1 MAITTPD
8 IHAAADKI
16 AAQGTTPTLAAVRSA
31 LGGGSFT
38 TISEAMKE
46 WKASQQASATPIREP
61 APAAIADRMA
71 VAASET
77 WAIALEMANDRM
89 RSEREAL
96 DLARGEMEKA
106 QAEAAELA
114 DQLAADLEAAQS
126 TIEQQRQVM
135 KTAETHAGQRAAESA
150 ALAQKLAQQ
159 TDAAHTAA
167 AALTEARARVEQ
179 ISGMLNQERI
189 ERAAAEKQASAA
201 DQLAAVLAARLEGAE
216 RASEQAQARAVEAE
230 KQASAADQLAAVLA
244 ARLEGAERASEQAQ
258 ARAVEAE
265 KQASAARQAEHNARI
280 AEQAAQARLES
291 AARELEAGRK
301 QVSEARAAA
310 KKSGEEAAELRGR
323 LAGQTASD
331 AKGSTE
337 TAGQP
342 PQAAAKKAKNN
353 PAG

>member
-114 DQLAADLEAAQS
+114 DQLAADLEGAQA
-126 TIEQQRQVM
+126 TIEQQRQ
-135 KTAETHAGQRAAESA
+135 TLASAETQAGQQAAKSA
-150 ALAQKLAQQ
+150 ALVQQLAQQ
-159 TDAAHTAA
+159 TDAAHSAA
-167 AALTEARARVEQ
+167 AALAEARARIEQ
-179 ISGMLNQERI
+179 LSGMFDQERT
-189 ERAAAEKQASAA
+189 ERVAAQNRASAA
-201 DQLAAVLAARLEGAE
+201 EQSAAVLAARLEGAE
-216 RASEQAQARAVEAE
+216 LASEQAQARAVEAE
-230 KQASAADQLAAVLA
+230 KL
-244 ARLEGAERASEQAQ
+244 
-258 ARAVEAE
+258 
-265 KQASAARQAEHNARI
+265 ASAARRAEQSARI
-280 AEQAAQARLES
+280 AEQAVQSRLEG
-291 AARELEAGRK
+291 AARELEASRE
-301 QVSEARAAA
+301 QISEARGAA
-310 KKSGEEAAELRGR
+310 KKAGEEAAELRGR
-323 LAGQTASD
+323 LAVKSQVEKT
-331 AKGSTE
+331 
-337 TAGQP
+337 
-342 PQAAAKKAKNN
+342 KK
-353 PAG
+353 PA

>member
-114 DQLAADLEAAQS
+114 DQLAADLEGAQA
-126 TIEQQRQVM
+126 TIEQQRQ
-135 KTAETHAGQRAAESA
+135 TLASAETQAGQQAAKSA
-150 ALAQKLAQQ
+150 ALVQQLAQQ
-159 TDAAHTAA
+159 TDAAHSAA
-167 AALTEARARVEQ
+167 AALAEARARIEQ
-179 ISGMLNQERI
+179 LSGMFDQERT
-189 ERAAAEKQASAA
+189 ERVAAQNRASAA
-201 DQLAAVLAARLEGAE
+201 EQSAAVLAARLEGAE
-216 RASEQAQARAVEAE
+216 LASEQAQARAVEAE
-230 KQASAADQLAAVLA
+230 KL
-244 ARLEGAERASEQAQ
+244 
-258 ARAVEAE
+258 
-265 KQASAARQAEHNARI
+265 ASAARQAEQSARI
-280 AEQAAQARLES
+280 AEQAVQSRLEG
-291 AARELEAGRK
+291 AARELEASRE
-301 QVSEARAAA
+301 QISEARGAA
-310 KKSGEEAAELRGR
+310 KKAGEEAAELRGR
-323 LAGQTASD
+323 LAVKSQVEKT
-331 AKGSTE
+331 
-337 TAGQP
+337 
-342 PQAAAKKAKNN
+342 KK
-353 PAG
+353 PA

>member
-71 VAASET
+71 AAASET
-77 WAIALEMANDRM
+77 WAAALEMANDRM

-96 DLARGEMEKA
+96 DVARGEMEKA

-230 KQASAADQLAAVLA
+230 KL
-244 ARLEGAERASEQAQ
+244 
-258 ARAVEAE
+258 
-265 KQASAARQAEHNARI
+265 ASAARRAEQSARI
-280 AEQAAQARLES
+280 AEQAVQSRLEG
-291 AARELEAGRK
+291 AARELEASRE
-301 QVSEARAAA
+301 QISEARGAA
-310 KKSGEEAAELRGR
+310 KKAGEEAAELRGR
-323 LAGQTASD
+323 LAVKSQVEKT
-331 AKGSTE
+331 
-337 TAGQP
+337 
-342 PQAAAKKAKNN
+342 KK
-353 PAG
+353 PA

>member
-114 DQLAADLEAAQS
+114 DQLAADLEGAQAV
-126 TIEQQRQVM
+126 IEQQRQ
-135 KTAETHAGQRAAESA
+135 TLASAETQAGQQAAKSA
-150 ALAQKLAQQ
+150 ALVQQLAQQ
-159 TDAAHTAA
+159 TDAAHSAA
-167 AALTEARARVEQ
+167 AALAEARARIEQ
-179 ISGMLNQERI
+179 LSGMFDQERT
-189 ERAAAEKQASAA
+189 ERIAGHAQERTERVAAQNRASAA
-201 DQLAAVLAARLEGAE
+201 EQSAAVLAARLEGAE
-216 RASEQAQARAVEAE
+216 LASEQAQARAVEAE
-230 KQASAADQLAAVLA
+230 KL
-244 ARLEGAERASEQAQ
+244 
-258 ARAVEAE
+258 
-265 KQASAARQAEHNARI
+265 ASAARQAEQSARI
-280 AEQAAQARLES
+280 AEQVVQARLES

-310 KKSGEEAAELRGR
+310 KKAGEEAAELRGR
-323 LAGQTASD
+323 LASAQPE
-331 AKGSTE
+331 AK
-337 TAGQP
+337 P
-342 PQAAAKKAKNN
+342 KK
-353 PAG
+353 

>member
-16 AAQGTTPTLAAVRSA
+16 AAQGATPTLAAVRYA

-71 VAASET
+71 AAASET
-77 WAIALEMANDRM
+77 WAAAVEMANDRM

-96 DLARGEMEKA
+96 DVARGEMEKA

-230 KQASAADQLAAVLA
+230 KQASAA
-244 ARLEGAERASEQAQ
+244 
-258 ARAVEAE
+258 
-265 KQASAARQAEHNARI
+265 RQVEHNARI

-323 LAGQTASD
+323 LAIKPSQVEKT
-331 AKGSTE
+331 KK
-337 TAGQP
+337 P
-342 PQAAAKKAKNN
+342 AA
-353 PAG
+353 

>member
-114 DQLAADLEAAQS
+114 DQLAADLEGAQA
-126 TIEQQRQVM
+126 TIEQQRQ
-135 KTAETHAGQRAAESA
+135 TLASAETQAGQQAAKSA
-150 ALAQKLAQQ
+150 ALVQQLAQQ
-159 TDAAHTAA
+159 TDAAHSAA
-167 AALTEARARVEQ
+167 AALAEARARIEQ
-179 ISGMLNQERI
+179 LSGMFDQERT
-189 ERAAAEKQASAA
+189 ERIAGHAQERTERVAAQNRASAA
-201 DQLAAVLAARLEGAE
+201 EQSAAVLAARLEGAE
-216 RASEQAQARAVEAE
+216 RAREQAQASAVEAE
-230 KQASAADQLAAVLA
+230 KLASAAEQSAAVLA
-244 ARLEGAERASEQAQ
+244 ARLEGAERAREQAQ
-258 ARAVEAE
+258 ASAVEAE
-265 KQASAARQAEHNARI
+265 KLASAARRAEQSARI
-280 AEQAAQARLES
+280 AEQAVQSRLEG
-291 AARELEAGRK
+291 AARELEASRE
-301 QVSEARAAA
+301 QISEARGAA
-310 KKSGEEAAELRGR
+310 KKAGEEAAELRGR
-323 LAGQTASD
+323 LAVKSQVEKT
-331 AKGSTE
+331 
-337 TAGQP
+337 
-342 PQAAAKKAKNN
+342 KK
-353 PAG
+353 PA

>member
-114 DQLAADLEAAQS
+114 DQLAADLEGAQA
-126 TIEQQRQVM
+126 TIEQQRQ
-135 KTAETHAGQRAAESA
+135 TLASAETQAGQQAAKSA
-150 ALAQKLAQQ
+150 ALVQQLAQQ
-159 TDAAHTAA
+159 TDAAHSAA
-167 AALTEARARVEQ
+167 AALAEARARIEQ
-179 ISGMLNQERI
+179 LSGMFEQERT
-189 ERAAAEKQASAA
+189 ERVAAQNRASAA
-201 DQLAAVLAARLEGAE
+201 EQSAAVLAARLEGAE
-216 RASEQAQARAVEAE
+216 LASEQAQARAVEAE
-230 KQASAADQLAAVLA
+230 KL
-244 ARLEGAERASEQAQ
+244 
-258 ARAVEAE
+258 
-265 KQASAARQAEHNARI
+265 ASAARRAEQSARI
-280 AEQAAQARLES
+280 AEQAVQSRLEG
-291 AARELEAGRK
+291 AARELEASRE
-301 QVSEARAAA
+301 QISEARGAA
-310 KKSGEEAAELRGR
+310 KKAGEEAAELRGR
-323 LAGQTASD
+323 LAVKSQVEKT
-331 AKGSTE
+331 
-337 TAGQP
+337 
-342 PQAAAKKAKNN
+342 KK
-353 PAG
+353 PA

>member
-114 DQLAADLEAAQS
+114 DQLAADLEGAQA
-126 TIEQQRQVM
+126 TIEQQRQ
-135 KTAETHAGQRAAESA
+135 TLASAETQAGQQAAKSA
-150 ALAQKLAQQ
+150 ALVQQLAQQ
-159 TDAAHTAA
+159 TDAAHSAA
-167 AALTEARARVEQ
+167 AALAEARARIEQ
-179 ISGMLNQERI
+179 LSGMFDQERT
-189 ERAAAEKQASAA
+189 ERVAAQNRASAA
-201 DQLAAVLAARLEGAE
+201 EQSAAVLAARLEGAE
-216 RASEQAQARAVEAE
+216 LASEQAQARAVEAE
-230 KQASAADQLAAVLA
+230 KLF
-244 ARLEGAERASEQAQ
+244 
-258 ARAVEAE
+258 
-265 KQASAARQAEHNARI
+265 
-280 AEQAAQARLES
+280 
-291 AARELEAGRK
+291 
-301 QVSEARAAA
+301 
-310 KKSGEEAAELRGR
+310 
-323 LAGQTASD
+323 
-331 AKGSTE
+331 
-337 TAGQP
+337 
-342 PQAAAKKAKNN
+342 
-353 PAG
+353 

>member
-230 KQASAADQLAAVLA
+230 KQASAA
-244 ARLEGAERASEQAQ
+244 
-258 ARAVEAE
+258 
-265 KQASAARQAEHNARI
+265 RQAEHNARI

-323 LAGQTASD
+323 LAGQAASET
-331 AKGSTE
+331 KGSTE
-337 TAGQP
+337 IAGQP

>member
-114 DQLAADLEAAQS
+114 DQLAADLEGAQA
-126 TIEQQRQVM
+126 TIEQQRQ
-135 KTAETHAGQRAAESA
+135 TLASAETQAGQQAAKSA
-150 ALAQKLAQQ
+150 ALVQQLAQQ
-159 TDAAHTAA
+159 TDAAHSAA
-167 AALTEARARVEQ
+167 AALAEARARIEQ
-179 ISGMLNQERI
+179 LSGMFDQERT
-189 ERAAAEKQASAA
+189 ERIAGHAQERTERVAAQNRASAA
-201 DQLAAVLAARLEGAE
+201 EQSAAVLAARLEGAE
-216 RASEQAQARAVEAE
+216 LASEQAQARAVEAE
-230 KQASAADQLAAVLA
+230 KL
-244 ARLEGAERASEQAQ
+244 
-258 ARAVEAE
+258 
-265 KQASAARQAEHNARI
+265 ASAARQAEQSARI
-280 AEQAAQARLES
+280 AEQVVQVRLES
-291 AARELEAGRK
+291 AACELEAGRK
-301 QVSEARAAA
+301 QVTEARAAA
-310 KKSGEEAAELRGR
+310 KKAGEETAELRGR
-323 LAGQTASD
+323 LAIKPSQVEKT
-331 AKGSTE
+331 KK
-337 TAGQP
+337 P
-342 PQAAAKKAKNN
+342 AA
-353 PAG
+353 

>member
-71 VAASET
+71 AAASET
-77 WAIALEMANDRM
+77 WAAALEMANDRM

-96 DLARGEMEKA
+96 DVARGEMEKA

-216 RASEQAQARAVEAE
+216 RASEQAQARAVAAE
-230 KQASAADQLAAVLA
+230 KQASAAD
-244 ARLEGAERASEQAQ
+244 
-258 ARAVEAE
+258 
-265 KQASAARQAEHNARI
+265 QAEHNARI

-323 LAGQTASD
+323 LAIKPSQVEKT
-331 AKGSTE
+331 
-337 TAGQP
+337 
-342 PQAAAKKAKNN
+342 KK
-353 PAG
+353 PAF